1 MIARGAENEV
11 TPRGA
16 SVLLAAMN
24 DWFRLQDE
32 SAIPSP
38 ALLLFRDRIEHN
50 LRLMIEIV
58 GDPARLRP
66 HVKTHKLGP
75 LVARQIEL
83 GITKFKASTIAEAEM
98 CAAAG
103 APDVLLAFPQA
114 GPNVARLCELARKF
128 PKTAISA
135 VADDASNIRALRESA
150 QATDVTLGVFLD
162 LDCGMHRTGLAPGE
176 RAAELYALIADSHG
190 LRPAGL
196 HAYDGHIQESAPAA
210 RRALCDAEFAPVIAL
225 RAKLESLGLPVPVLI
240 AGGTPTFPIHASHP
254 DRECSPGT
262 TVLWDFG
269 YGDKFPDL
277 AFQHAAVLLTRVVSK
292 PAPDRLCLDL
302 GHKAVAAEMPH
313 PRVKILELPEAVAV
327 MQSEEHLV
335 IETPRAGEFAVGHV
349 LHGIPRHICPTVALH
364 AEALIIEG
372 RRVTETWPIAARA
385 RRLTV

>member
-1 MIARGAENEV
+1 MLENEV
-11 TPRGA
+11 TPRCA

-32 SAIPSP
+32 AAIPSP

-50 LRLMIEIV
+50 LRLMIEIA
-58 GDPARLRP
+58 GGPARLRP
-66 HVKTHKLGP
+66 HVKTHKLGQ

-83 GITKFKASTIAEAEM
+83 GITKFKTSTIAETEM

-114 GPNVARLCELARKF
+114 GPNIARLCELARRF
-128 PKTAISA
+128 PKTAFSV
-135 VADDASNIRALRESA
+135 VADDPSAVRALGA
-150 QATDVTLGVFLD
+150 AALAAGVTPGVFMD
-162 LDCGMHRTGLAPGE
+162 LDCGMQRTGIAPGE
-176 RAAELYALIADSHG
+176 SAVELYRLITQSPALRA
-190 LRPAGL
+190 AGL
-196 HAYDGHIQESAPAA
+196 HAYDGHIHEPAPAA
-210 RRALCDAEFAPVIAL
+210 RRAMCEEAFAPVLAL
-225 RAKLESLGLPVPVLI
+225 RAKLEGMGLAVPVLV

-277 AFQHAAVLLTRVVSK
+277 AFQHAAVLLVRVVSK

-302 GHKAVAAEMPH
+302 GHKAVAAENPH
-313 PRVKILELPEAVAV
+313 PRVRFIELPDAVAV

-335 IETPRAGEFAVGHV
+335 IETPRAGEFSVGDV

-364 AEALIIEG
+364 AEALIVDGG
-372 RRVTETWPIAARA
+372 RVVETWPIAARA

>member
-1 MIARGAENEV
+1 MLENEV
-11 TPRGA
+11 TPRCA
-16 SVLLAAMN
+16 SALLAAMN

-32 SAIPSP
+32 AAIPSP

-50 LRLMIEIV
+50 LRLMIEIA
-58 GDPARLRP
+58 GGPARLRP
-66 HVKTHKLGP
+66 HVKTHKLGQ

-83 GITKFKASTIAEAEM
+83 GITKFKTSTIAETEM

-114 GPNVARLCELARKF
+114 GPNIARLCELARRF
-128 PKTAISA
+128 PKTAFSV
-135 VADDASNIRALRESA
+135 VADDPSAVRALGA
-150 QATDVTLGVFLD
+150 AALAADVTPGVFMD
-162 LDCGMHRTGLAPGE
+162 LDCGMHRTGIAPGE
-176 RAAELYALIADSHG
+176 
-190 LRPAGL
+190 
-196 HAYDGHIQESAPAA
+196 SAMCEEA
-210 RRALCDAEFAPVIAL
+210 FAPVLAL
-225 RAKLESLGLPVPVLI
+225 RAKLEGMGLPVPVLV

-277 AFQHAAVLLTRVVSK
+277 AFQHAAVLLVRVVSK

-302 GHKAVAAEMPH
+302 GHKAVAAENPH
-313 PRVKILELPEAVAV
+313 PRVRFIELPDAVAV

-335 IETPRAGEFAVGHV
+335 IETPRAGEFSVGDV

-364 AEALIIEG
+364 AEALIVDGG
-372 RRVTETWPIAARA
+372 RVVETWPIAARA